1 MKTVLLFYLL
11 VCCGA
16 DINFTEK
23 LVDLGQNV
31 TLQCEVAVRHV
42 SWFLMKPSEPPVYV
56 LRSYSSKIL
65 VPHYSNR
72 TFSKIFSLQQNS
84 SLFIH
89 NISTNELGVYHCIH
103 CGSPPNISRGIR
115 LYTQN
120 HAAGCLENLHT
131 SGLKNQTSKP
141 DHQQSE
147 ENGLTLLPFLIV
159 SVIINCTLVITVTV
173 FVGRCCRRPPKTREQ
188 PSDPG
193 VQSGQN
199 SAELVYSQVK
209 FVSNKKRAKTKNLN
223 STYALLHLPNQ

>member
-120 HAAGCLENLHT
+120 HAAA